1 MTVIRGLS
9 PLVRLRDF
17 SFWRMKVR
25 VTGGA
30 LCHVHYDFGS
40 SDFDY
45 FDGRVFA
52 TGPYGNQ
59 IFAGSIYPPPAFFRV
74 TIYTIDFS
82 FERTVVFSSPLFLHI
97 GGTHSGPWV
106 GGPFPFVAAV
116 NPGDDDAVLVVR
128 GLSLSI
134 PFGKLHSGVVTGAVG
149 YGDRVSLLF
158 TPGPVFY
165 DPLPD
170 VLANLDHFGQR
181 LEVWRE
187 TEISGGSRE
196 WTRLFLS
203 APAAQVSIG
212 PLQDAGFVDEDGYIV
227 RMPEAGAAL
236 PVYGRNALGP
246 YSQIDQFN
254 PAAQFN

>member
-30 LCHVHYDFGS
+30 LCHVPYDFGS

-45 FDGRVFA
+45 LDGRVFA

-149 YGDRVSLLF
+149 YGDGVSLLF

-181 LEVWRE
+181 LEVWLE
-187 TEISGGSRE
+187 TELSGGSRE
-196 WTRLFLS
+196 WRRLFRS

-212 PLQDAGFVDEDGYIV
+212 PLQDAGYVDEEGYIV
-227 RMPEAGAAL
+227 RMPESGWL
-236 PVYGRNALGP
+236 PVFGRNALGP

-254 PAAQFN
+254 PSRAS